1 MPAPSLGHLKQF
13 VVAGTSLAAFAAL
26 VSPASAAT
34 LLTWLSAD
42 PSRPAAQTAETPTPA
57 RPAAAV
63 PAAQVKTDKMG
74 LGEAAPAPLGYLRF
88 CARRPDQCG
97 LEGETWS
104 SLNAMTVDDRADQL
118 LAKYYWSV
126 AFASGPSAS
135 LNLSPAAGD
144 TTPAPSAND
153 AAGGRYDWSA
163 IFGPTAAA
171 ASTKASS
178 VVAQLAPA
186 DAAVAPPQASPAR
199 AADGSVTLS
208 PTEMTLASAPRQA
221 ANDVDA
227 VSPDQSI
234 APVEV
239 AVWGTASPAD
249 PGALAAQPAL
259 TGDDAQPLQTWVFEE
274 GALNE
279 SSNAADPPASTGLLT
294 WAGKPD
300 AALLTPAVLTTV
312 VAAAQQTPAQL
323 QESAPAATDAPGAAL
338 PAPIVMDR
346 PTSALLNQ
354 VNLRINRAIR
364 FVSDRVQYGVDD
376 YWTLP
381 LDAGGSGAGECKD
394 YVLEK
399 RRALIEAGIPAADLS
414 IAIVKTTW
422 GETHAVLLVATDR
435 GEVVLDSL
443 SSQIVPWRKAPYQ
456 WVERQAPGEQ
466 LAWVKVVSRR
476 RWDS

>member
-1 MPAPSLGHLKQF
+1 MPAPLLGHLKPF
-13 VVAGTSLAAFAAL
+13 VVAGTPLVVLAAL

-34 LLTWLSAD
+34 LLTWTPTDS
-42 PSRPAAQTAETPTPA
+42 SRPVTQTAEAPA

-63 PAAQVKTDKMG
+63 QAGQVKTDNMG

-104 SLNAMTVDDRADQL
+104 SLNAMTVADRADQL

-126 AFASGPSAS
+126 AFASGPSVN
-135 LNLSPAAGD
+135 LNLSPAAGGA
-144 TTPAPSAND
+144 TAAASTNEAP
-153 AAGGRYDWSA
+153 GGRYDWSA
-163 IFGPTAAA
+163 IFGPATAAA
-171 ASTKASS
+171 PSTEASS

-186 DAAVAPPQASPAR
+186 AP
-199 AADGSVTLS
+199 
-208 PTEMTLASAPRQA
+208 APRQA
-221 ANDVDA
+221 ADDVDA
-227 VSPDQSI
+227 VMPSELVDWDRSF
-234 APVEV
+234 APVEI
-239 AVWGTASPAD
+239 AVWGAASPAD
-249 PGALAAQPAL
+249 PDALAARPAL
-259 TGDDAQPLQTWVFEE
+259 TGDDAQPLRAWVFEE
-274 GALNE
+274 GALSE
-279 SSNAADPPASTGLLT
+279 SSDAAGHPASTALLT

-300 AALLTPAVLTTV
+300 SAQLTPAILTTV
-312 VAAAQQTPAQL
+312 VAAAQQTPVQL
-323 QESAPAATDAPGAAL
+323 QESAPAATDAPAAAP
-338 PAPIVMDR
+338 PAPIAMDR

-354 VNLRINRAIR
+354 INLRINRAIR

-399 RRALIEAGIPAADLS
+399 RRALIDAGIPAGDLS

-456 WVERQAPGEQ
+456 WVERQAPGQQ
-466 LAWVKVVSRR
+466 LAWVKVVSGR